1 MITRATQPRTEFS
14 ARGALAVEKEERRQD
29 MLHDLMILYTL
40 FFRMGAVTF
49 GGGYAML
56 PILRREI
63 VQNHKWM
70 DEETIMDYYAL
81 SQGLPGIIAV
91 NVSVFIGYK
100 QRKVPGAVAAA
111 LGMVSPCIVII
122 SIIAFFLSN
131 FQDNVYVQ
139 HALAGIS
146 VCVAALILDAVI
158 SMWKKGVKD
167 SFGIVLCLV
176 MLALSV
182 FTDISILLVV
192 TCALLG
198 IAAKRR
204 EIKAGKESEGT

>member
-1 MITRATQPRTEFS
+1 
-14 ARGALAVEKEERRQD
+14 
-29 MLHDLMILYTL
+29 MLSELLLIYAL

-63 VQNHKWM
+63 VQSRSWM
-70 DEETIMDYYAL
+70 DEEAIMDYYAL

-100 QRKVPGAVAAA
+100 QRKLPGAVAAA
-111 LGMVSPCIVII
+111 LGMVSPCIII
-122 SIIAFFLSN
+122 ITIIAACLSN
-131 FQDNVYVQ
+131 FQDNIYVQ

-146 VCVAALILDAVI
+146 VCVAALILDAVL

-167 SFGIVLCLV
+167 VFGIVLCLG
-176 MLALSV
+176 MLALSL
-182 FTDISILLVV
+182 FTKISPILLVV

-198 IAAKRR
+198 IGAKS
-204 EIKAGKESEGT
+204 IKGKKEENAQ

>member
-1 MITRATQPRTEFS
+1 
-14 ARGALAVEKEERRQD
+14 
-29 MLHDLMILYTL
+29 MLRDLLILYIL

-63 VQNHKWM
+63 IQNHQWM

-81 SQGLPGIIAV
+81 SQGLPGIIAI
-91 NVSVFIGYK
+91 NVSVFIGY
-100 QRKVPGAVAAA
+100 RRRGIPGGVAAA
-111 LGMVSPCIVII
+111 LGMVSPCIIII
-122 SIIAFFLSN
+122 SIIAFFLSS
-131 FQDNVYVQ
+131 FQDNPYVQ

-167 SFGIVLCLV
+167 AFGIVVCLV
-176 MLALSV
+176 MLCLSV
-182 FTDISILLVV
+182 FTDLSPILLVIA
-192 TCALLG
+192 CALLG
-198 IAAKRR
+198 IGAKKITGSVRK
-204 EIKAGKESEGT
+204 EGEGK

>member
-1 MITRATQPRTEFS
+1 
-14 ARGALAVEKEERRQD
+14 
-29 MLHDLMILYTL
+29 MLHDLLTLYSL

-63 VQNHKWM
+63 IQNRGWM

-81 SQGLPGIIAV
+81 SQGLPGIIAI

-100 QRKVPGAVAAA
+100 RRGVPGAVASA
-111 LGMVSPCIVII
+111 LGMVSPCIIII
-122 SIIAFFLSN
+122 SIIAAFLSN

-167 SFGIVLCLV
+167 KVGIAICLV
-176 MLALSV
+176 MLVLSV
-182 FTDISILLVV
+182 FTDISPILLVI

-198 IAAKRR
+198 IAVRTPARRAAK
-204 EIKAGKESEGT
+204 GGESK

>member
-1 MITRATQPRTEFS
+1 MSELVQLF
-14 ARGALAVEKEERRQD
+14 V
-29 MLHDLMILYTL
+29 L

-63 VQNHKWM
+63 ITSRHWL

-91 NVSVFIGYK
+91 NVAVFIGYDR
-100 QRKVPGAVAAA
+100 RKVSGALAAA
-111 LGMVSPCIVII
+111 LGVVSPCVLIITVIYYL
-122 SIIAFFLSN
+122 LSG
-131 FQDNVYVQ
+131 FQNNVYVR

-146 VCVAALILDAVI
+146 VCVVALILDAVL

-167 SFGIVLCLV
+167 IPCVLICAFAFAV
-176 MLALSV
+176 SA
-182 FTDISILLVV
+182 FTDFSPILLVIL
-192 TCALLG
+192 CAFIG
-198 IAAKRR
+198 IAIRTAAARAAEQKGG
-204 EIKAGKESEGT
+204 AGE

>member
-1 MITRATQPRTEFS
+1 MQPRAGNG
-14 ARGALAVEKEERRQD
+14 ARRVGVVKKEERRQD
-29 MLHDLMILYTL
+29 MLHDLLILYTL

-63 VQNHKWM
+63 VQKHKWM
-70 DEETIMDYYAL
+70 DEENIMDYYAL

-111 LGMVSPCIVII
+111 LGMVSPCIIII

-158 SMWKKGVKD
+158 SMWKKGAQD
-167 SFGIVLCLV
+167 PFGIILCLA

-182 FTDISILLVV
+182 FTDISPILLVIA
-192 TCALLG
+192 CALLG
-198 IAAKRR
+198 VAAKWR
-204 EIKAGKESEGT
+204 EIKTPKEGDAK

>member
-1 MITRATQPRTEFS
+1 MF
-14 ARGALAVEKEERRQD
+14 
-29 MLHDLMILYTL
+29 HDLLTLYTL

-63 VQNHKWM
+63 VQSRSWM

-91 NVSVFIGYK
+91 NVAVFIGYK

-111 LGMVSPCIVII
+111 LGMVSPCIII
-122 SIIAFFLSN
+122 ITIIAACLSN

-146 VCVAALILDAVI
+146 VCVAALILDAVL

-167 SFGIVLCLV
+167 AFGIALCLV

-182 FTDISILLVV
+182 FTKISPILLVIA
-192 TCALLG
+192 CALLG
-198 IAAKRR
+198 IGVKSLKK
-204 EIKAGKESEGT
+204 EGGKE

>member
-1 MITRATQPRTEFS
+1 
-14 ARGALAVEKEERRQD
+14 
-29 MLHDLMILYTL
+29 MLKDLWTLYAL

-100 QRKVPGAVAAA
+100 QRKAPGAVASA
-111 LGMVSPCIVII
+111 LGMVSPCILII
-122 SIIAFFLSN
+122 STIAFFLSN
-131 FQDNVYVQ
+131 FQSNPYVQ

-146 VCVAALILDAVI
+146 VCVSALILDAVI
-158 SMWKKGVKD
+158 AMWKKGVKD
-167 SFGIVLCLV
+167 AFGIVICLS

-182 FTDISILLVV
+182 FTKISPILLVI

-198 IAAKRR
+198 IGAKSLTGR
-204 EIKAGKESEGT
+204 KKEGEDK

>member
-1 MITRATQPRTEFS
+1 
-14 ARGALAVEKEERRQD
+14 
-29 MLHDLMILYTL
+29 MLHDLLILYTL

-63 VQNHKWM
+63 VQKHKWM

-100 QRKVPGAVAAA
+100 QRKVSGAVAAA
-111 LGMVSPCIVII
+111 LGMVSPCIIII

-158 SMWKKGVKD
+158 SMWKRASRIRLA
-167 SFGIVLCLV
+167 SF
-176 MLALSV
+176 
-182 FTDISILLVV
+182 
-192 TCALLG
+192 CAW
-198 IAAKRR
+198 
-204 EIKAGKESEGT
+204 SCWH

>member
-1 MITRATQPRTEFS
+1 
-14 ARGALAVEKEERRQD
+14 
-29 MLHDLMILYTL
+29 MLRELWTLYTL

-63 VQNHKWM
+63 VQSRNWM

-81 SQGLPGIIAV
+81 SQGMPGIIAI
-91 NVSVFIGYK
+91 NVSVFIGYN
-100 QRKVPGAVAAA
+100 RRHIPGAVAAA
-111 LGMVSPCIVII
+111 LGMVSPCIIII
-122 SIIAFFLSN
+122 SLIAFLLSG

-146 VCVAALILDAVI
+146 VCVSALILDAVI

-167 SFGIVLCLV
+167 AFGVAVCLV

-182 FTDISILLVV
+182 FTSISPILLVIA
-192 TCALLG
+192 CALLG
-198 IAAKRR
+198 VVVHPIVLRA
-204 EIKAGKESEGT
+204 KAGKEGGEK

>member
-1 MITRATQPRTEFS
+1 MHSELCLIYF
-14 ARGALAVEKEERRQD
+14 
-29 MLHDLMILYTL
+29 L

-63 VQNHKWM
+63 IQNRQWM

-81 SQGLPGIIAV
+81 SQGLPGIIAI
-91 NVSVFIGYK
+91 NVSVFIGHK
-100 QRKVPGAVAAA
+100 RRGTPGAIAAA

-122 SIIAFFLSN
+122 TAIAAFLSN

-146 VCVAALILDAVI
+146 VCVVALILDAV
-158 SMWKKGVKD
+158 SNMWKKGVKD
-167 SFGIVLCLV
+167 KASIAICLVILCL
-176 MLALSV
+176 ST
-182 FTDISILLVV
+182 FTRISPILLVIA
-192 TCALLG
+192 CALIG
-198 IAAKRR
+198 IGIRGSARRAAKG
-204 EIKAGKESEGT
+204 EKSL